1 MNVQDILLASFHIVT
16 IGFSLLI
23 IYCEVTNLILNNTA
37 SRASQKSSEQ
47 LEVKL
52 PEFSIINSQAEK
64 TFQKAEEVIATYVE
78 IEDSKLEV
86 SESANTHLSATTARP
101 LLLVTE
107 QKTVDLTK
115 FRDSVVPASP
125 PKEQVQLNNMDIKL
139 LRKECE
145 QQGIQWR
152 NTVIDDKTGKRRHLR
167 KAEMIAVLQQKLSA

>member
-1 MNVQDILLASFHIVT
+1 VDVQDILLASFHIVT

-23 IYCEVTNLILNNTA
+23 IYCEVTNFILNNTA
-37 SRASQKSSEQ
+37 SQKSSAQ
-47 LEVKL
+47 LAVKL

-64 TFQKAEEVIATYVE
+64 IFQKAEEVTAPCIET
-78 IEDSKLEV
+78 EDSKLEV
-86 SESANTHLSATTARP
+86 SESANTYLSVLTARP

-107 QKTVDLTK
+107 PKTVDLTK
-115 FRDSVVPASP
+115 FRDSVVPASL
-125 PKEQVQLNNMDIKL
+125 PKEQVQLSNMDIKL